1 MSAARGDAVR
11 GTGSTLARPATGRS
25 NEVAALK
32 RAVAHD
38 RQVLRAAIERAQRAA
53 KRELDVG
60 GRLADRR
67 WAVLGASFCLGL
79 WLGVR
84 H

>member
-1 MSAARGDAVR
+1 MSWGDAARG
-11 GTGSTLARPATGRS
+11 GTLTRAS
-25 NEVAALK
+25 EVAALK
-32 RAVAHD
+32 RAVAQD
-38 RQVLRAAIERAQRAA
+38 RQALKAALERARRAA

-79 WLGVR
+79 WLGAR
-84 H
+84 D